1 MNAGLSNLAT
11 LKGQLLAVS
20 MQSNTNYDPIITAI
34 GLGVAARIDRF
45 CNRRMAW
52 LVGAVDTCRSDR
64 RHWYL
69 ERFPVAALT
78 ALAKKDSE
86 TDGWVSF
93 PLPPDGN
100 SLVQVMELQQG
111 YINFIA
117 IQGYFFSQLQIT
129 YNGGFFFNTADTFDA
144 GYSGPQTQPAG
155 SIALP
160 SDIQLAWFL
169 QCQNVWKRYDK
180 LGVQISQDPEP
191 QSAISSLDLCDAA
204 KDLLQ
209 PHIRY
214 NMS

>member
-1 MNAGLSNLAT
+1 MNAGLSNLAS
-11 LKGQLLAVS
+11 LKAQLLAVS
-20 MQSNTNYDPIITAI
+20 LQADTNYDPIITAI
-34 GLGVAARIDRF
+34 GLGVASRIDRF
-45 CNRRMAW
+45 CNRKMMR
-52 LVGAVDTCRSDR
+52 LVGAIDICRSDR

-69 ERFPVAALT
+69 ERSPVEEIT

-86 TDGWVSF
+86 ADGWVSF

-129 YNGGFFFNTADTFDA
+129 YNGGFWWNQADTFDV
-144 GYSGPQTQPAG
+144 GYTGPQTQPAG
-155 SIALP
+155 SYALP

-169 QCQNVWKRYDK
+169 QCQNVWKRFDK
-180 LGVQISQDPEP
+180 LGVQISQNPEP

-204 KDLLQ
+204 QDLLK

-214 NMS
+214 QLC